1 MNKAIVGIGS
11 NVVDARDRVEHCCKL
26 LTSMVE
32 EAKFSFVYETE
43 AVGTLP
49 QPNYNN
55 CVGVISTTRPFEE
68 MKQVLKDMER
78 EAGRL
83 PEHKAEGKVIID
95 IDIVVWNNEV
105 IKPTDLTRTYM
116 TIGMEELGITA
127 EQF

>member
-11 NVVDARDRVEHCCKL
+11 NVVDARVRVEQCCKL

-49 QPNYNN
+49 QPNYHN

-68 MKQVLKDMER
+68 MKQALKDMER

>member
-11 NVVDARDRVEHCCKL
+11 NIVEARLSVEECCNL
-26 LTSMVE
+26 LMSMVE
-32 EAKFSFVYETE
+32 EVKFSSVYETE
-43 AVGTLP
+43 AVGSLP
-49 QPNYNN
+49 QPNYHN

-68 MKQVLKDMER
+68 MKQLLKDMER

>member
-11 NVVDARDRVEHCCKL
+11 NIVEARLSVEECCNL
-26 LTSMVE
+26 LMSMVE
-32 EAKFSFVYETE
+32 EVKFSSVYETE
-43 AVGTLP
+43 AVGSLP
-49 QPNYNN
+49 QPNYHN

-68 MKQVLKDMER
+68 MNQLLKDMER

-95 IDIVVWNNEV
+95 IDIVVWNGEV

-116 TIGMEELGITA
+116 TIGMDELGITA

>member
-1 MNKAIVGIGS
+1 MNKAIIGIGS
-11 NVVDARDRVEHCCKL
+11 NTTDAKARVEECCRQL
-26 LTSMVE
+26 SYVATESR
-32 EAKFSFVYETE
+32 FSSIYETE
-43 AVGTLP
+43 AVGTIP
-49 QPNYNN
+49 QPNYHN
-55 CVGVISTTRPFEE
+55 CVGVLRTSQPFEE
-68 MKQVLKDMER
+68 LKQKFKEMER

-83 PEHKAEGKVIID
+83 PEHKTEGKVIID

>member
-11 NVVDARDRVEHCCKL
+11 NVVEACVRVEECCKL
-26 LTSMVE
+26 LTSMAE
-32 EAKFSFVYETE
+32 EAKFSSVYETE
-43 AVGTLP
+43 AVGSLP
-49 QPNYNN
+49 QPNYHN

-68 MKQVLKDMER
+68 MKQLLKDMER

-95 IDIVVWNNEV
+95 IDIVVWNGEV

>member
-1 MNKAIVGIGS
+1 MNKAIIGIGS
-11 NVVDARDRVEHCCKL
+11 NTIDACVRVEQCCKL

-32 EAKFSFVYETE
+32 EAKFSSVYETE
-43 AVGTLP
+43 AVGSLP
-49 QPNYNN
+49 QPNYHN
-55 CVGVISTTRPFEE
+55 CVGVISTPRPFED
-68 MKQVLKDMER
+68 MKQALKDMER

-95 IDIVVWNNEV
+95 IDIVVWNQEV
-105 IKPTDLTRTYM
+105 IKPTDLARTYM

>member
-11 NVVDARDRVEHCCKL
+11 NVVDARVRVEQCCKL

-32 EAKFSFVYETE
+32 AAKFSFVYETE

-49 QPNYNN
+49 QPNN
-55 CVGVISTTRPFEE
+55 CVGVISTARPFEE
-68 MKQVLKDMER
+68 MKQALKDMER

>member
-1 MNKAIVGIGS
+1 MNKAIIGIGS
-11 NVVDARDRVEHCCKL
+11 NTTDAKARVEECCRNI
-26 LTSMVE
+26 SE
-32 EAKFSFVYETE
+32 ISSEAIFSSIYETE
-43 AVGTLP
+43 AVGSLP
-49 QPNYNN
+49 QPNYHN
-55 CVGVISTTRPFEE
+55 CVGVLRTSQPFEE
-68 MKQVLKDMER
+68 LKQKFKDMER

-83 PEHKAEGKVIID
+83 PEHKTEGKVIID

>member
-1 MNKAIVGIGS
+1 MNKVIVGLGS
-11 NVVDARDRVEHCCKL
+11 NTVDAKARVEECCKL
-26 LTSMVE
+26 LSEIATESR
-32 EAKFSFVYETE
+32 FSSVYETE
-43 AVGTLP
+43 AVGSLP
-49 QPNYNN
+49 QPNYHN
-55 CVGVISTTRPFEE
+55 CVGVLCTSQPFEE
-68 MKQVLKDMER
+68 LKQKFKEMEC

-83 PEHKAEGKVIID
+83 PEHKTEGKVIID